1 MRGKIIGRI
10 REISELMECVD
21 SEKPEFVAVY
31 GRRRVGKTFL
41 VKQLLGKE
49 FCFYMTGIYKSG
61 KTELLTYFKAQLEEY
76 SGESRPRPK
85 NWFDAFSQLRQYL
98 KTIFS
103 EREKCVIFIDELPW
117 FDTPK
122 SDFLRALD
130 LFWNGWASDQDRI
143 KLIVCGSA
151 TTWMTGKLLGDKGG
165 LHNRVTRKIY
175 LAPFTLGETA
185 EFLESKGVIW
195 TRHQVAECY
204 MALGGTPY
212 YLDLIDK
219 SLGLPQNIDHLFFE
233 KGAELAKEYDILFRS
248 LFKEASL
255 YRRVV
260 ELLARQSRGMSRGE
274 LISALKLSSG
284 GKMTEVLDNLINCDF
299 LRKYSNFGSKS
310 KDAIFQLTD
319 MYTLFYLKFVK
330 DRVGDDASF
339 WSNGIDSPAHRA
351 WSGYAFEQLC
361 LHHIDR
367 IKEKLGISGVASN
380 VYSWSHKANKEEK
393 IEGAQIDLVIDRRDQ
408 IINLCEMKFS
418 LSPFEISEKYFE
430 RLVARRELF
439 RSSTGTSKALHL
451 TFVTSDGLKP
461 NAQSRMI
468 QSQVS
473 LEDLF

>member
-98 KTIFS
+98 KTILS
-103 EREKCVIFIDELPW
+103 ERERCVIFIDELPW

-233 KGAELAKEYDILFRS
+233 DGAELAKEYDILFRS

-339 WSNGIDSPAHRA
+339 
-351 WSGYAFEQLC
+351 
-361 LHHIDR
+361 
-367 IKEKLGISGVASN
+367 
-380 VYSWSHKANKEEK
+380 
-393 IEGAQIDLVIDRRDQ
+393 
-408 IINLCEMKFS
+408 
-418 LSPFEISEKYFE
+418 
-430 RLVARRELF
+430 
-439 RSSTGTSKALHL
+439 
-451 TFVTSDGLKP
+451 
-461 NAQSRMI
+461 
-468 QSQVS
+468 
-473 LEDLF
+473 